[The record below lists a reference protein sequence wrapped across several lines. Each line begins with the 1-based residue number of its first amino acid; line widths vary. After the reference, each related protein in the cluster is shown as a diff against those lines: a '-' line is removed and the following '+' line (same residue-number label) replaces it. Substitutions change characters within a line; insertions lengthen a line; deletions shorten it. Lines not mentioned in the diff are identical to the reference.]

1 MKNHSILL
9 VDDDQL
15 ILKGFSK
22 NFKRQGYHVTTA
34 QDGETAIA
42 LLEETSFDLV
52 LTDMV
57 MGQVDGIQ
65 VLQRVK
71 ELNPESMVIILTGY
85 GNMASAIHALRLGAD
100 DYLPKPCEPDQINF
114 RVELCL
120 EKLEDKRQIRQAEEA
135 LRKAHDEL
143 ERRVEERTAELKIKT
158 EQLEEINTAL
168 RVLLT
173 KREEDKNDLET
184 NIISNVQ
191 KLIMPY
197 LAEVKK
203 GVLNAS
209 QKSYLEIL
217 ESGLNE
223 IVSPFAHK
231 LSSKYMNLTPSEI
244 HVADFVK
251 NGISTKEIAELLNLS
266 PKTIDAHRA
275 NIRQKVGIKNQKT
288 NLRSYLLSLY
298 SFI

>member
-1 MKNHSILL
+1 MMKNYSILL
-9 VDDDQL
+9 VDDDHL

-34 QDGETAIA
+34 ESGEIAIE

-52 LTDMV
+52 LTDIV
-57 MGQVDGIQ
+57 MEQIDG
-65 VLQRVK
+65 LQILKRTK
-71 ELNPESMVIILTGY
+71 ELNPETMVIILTGY
-85 GNMASAIHALRLGAD
+85 GDMASAIHALRLGAD
-100 DYLPKPCEPDQINF
+100 DYLSKPCEPEQMNI
-114 RVELCL
+114 RVRHCL
-120 EKLEDKRQIRQAEEA
+120 EKLEDKRQIKQAEEA

-158 EQLEEINTAL
+158 EQLEEVNTAL
-168 RVLLT
+168 KVLLT

-184 NIISNVQ
+184 NIIANVQ

-217 ESGLNE
+217 ESNLNE
-223 IVSPFAHK
+223 IISPFTQK
-231 LSSKYMNLTPSEI
+231 LSSKYINLTPAEI
-244 HVADFVK
+244 QVADFVK
-251 NGISTKEIAELLNLS
+251 HGISTKEIAELLNLS

-275 NIRQKVGIKNQKT
+275 HIRQKIGIKNKKT
-288 NLRSYLLSLY
+288 NLRSFLLSLR
-298 SFI
+298 